1 MISVARRLADPYF
14 LASLAL
20 AVAVVA
26 YLREPAYVPL
36 LLIPVA
42 VGLVRIALPAL
53 GGRLRVAAV
62 DLDLLFLL
70 LHMFAISTGK
80 PPRKRLFQ
88 LNCIVGDYRDYGR
101 DLNRIASLAVD
112 WGYGFV
118 AATRYVAREVKNR
131 ALSDFL
137 LRFGEVLRTGEDPTL
152 FLETEFAALRRNYQS
167 QYYRAIDVLRIVL
180 GLHTTVMSAA
190 AFVLTVMSILL
201 MFTGGDISIYFVTFV
216 SSITLVAMFTAVI
229 YVAVPKEWIT
239 PRAKP
244 KPVHVYRKYN
254 VALAISIPLAT
265 VLSYLAYGRLGGAEW
280 SLMAVG
286 WALLL
291 PGLVARGIESRVRK
305 LESFYTI
312 FIRSLGM
319 TYAIIP
325 NYAKAF
331 SSLLMSDFGPLM
343 RPLARAYSRVS
354 NGIDPRIAWRYFI
367 YDTWSDLIARSTSV
381 FADTVDAGGNT
392 RVVGAALSDL
402 ITRIN
407 DLRSLRERT
416 ARTFE
421 ATTYIMQALVSA
433 IAIAVIEIIRLFS
446 DYVKVLAAGLEVAE
460 LYGLPMLVLPPEAI
474 VFMTNLTVAFLAF
487 LTVANAITIKVAYGG
502 IPETLWQQV
511 SLLLVVTSGAVVGM
525 RFMIN
530 VVFSGLLIPPTLI
543 PA

>member
-1 MISVARRLADPYF
+1 MIAVPRRLADPYF
-14 LASLAL
+14 LALLAL
-20 AVAVVA
+20 VAAVIA
-26 YLREPAYVPL
+26 YLGELVYAPL
-36 LLIPVA
+36 LLIPLA
-42 VGLVRIALPAL
+42 VGLVRIVLPAL
-53 GGRLRVAAV
+53 RGRLGVAVV

-70 LHMFAISTGK
+70 LHMFAVSTGK

-88 LNCIVGDYRDYGR
+88 PNCIVGGYGDYGKA
-101 DLNRIASLAVD
+101 LSRIASLAVD

-131 ALSDFL
+131 AFSDFL
-137 LRFGEVLRTGEDPTL
+137 LRFSEVLRTGEDPTL

-167 QYYRAIDVLRIVL
+167 QYYRAMDVLRIVL

-190 AFVLTVMSILL
+190 AFVLTVMSVLL
-201 MFTGGDISIYFVTFV
+201 MLTGGDINIYFVTFV

-244 KPVHVYRKYN
+244 KPAHVYRKYN
-254 VALAISIPLAT
+254 VALAVSVPLAA
-265 VLSYLAYGRLGGAEW
+265 VLGYLAYGRLGGAEW

-286 WALLL
+286 GALLL

-343 RPLARAYSRVS
+343 KPLARAYSRVS

-367 YDTWSDLIARSTSV
+367 YDTWSDLIARSTNI

-392 RVVGAALSDL
+392 RVVGTALSDL

-421 ATTYIMQALVSA
+421 VTTYIMQALVSA

-446 DYVKVLAAGLEVAE
+446 DYIKVLATGLEVVE
-460 LYGLPMLVLPPEAI
+460 LYGLLMLVLPPETIAL
-474 VFMTNLTVAFLAF
+474 MTNLAVAFLAF

-502 IPETLWQQV
+502 IPETLWQQI
-511 SLLLVVTSGAVVGM
+511 SLLLVVTSGAVVGI
-525 RFMIN
+525 RFMIG
-530 VVFSGLLIPPTLI
+530 VIFREILVPPILI

>member
-1 MISVARRLADPYF
+1 MIAVARRLADPYF

-26 YLREPAYVPL
+26 YFREPVYVPL

-53 GGRLRVAAV
+53 RGRLRVAVV
-62 DLDLLFLL
+62 DLDILFLL
-70 LHMFAISTGK
+70 LHMFAVSTGK
-80 PPRKRLFQ
+80 PPRRRLFQ

-101 DLNRIASLAVD
+101 ALNRIASLAAD

-118 AATRYVAREVKNR
+118 AATRYVAREVRNR

-137 LRFGEVLRTGEDPTL
+137 LRFSEVLRTGEDPAL

-190 AFVLTVMSILL
+190 AFVLTVMSVLL
-201 MFTGGDISIYFVTFV
+201 MFAGDDISIYFITFV

-229 YVAVPKEWIT
+229 YVAVPKEWVT

-244 KPVHVYRKYN
+244 RPAHVYRKYN
-254 VALAISIPLAT
+254 IALAISVPLAA
-265 VLSYLAYGRLGGAEW
+265 VLGYLAYGRLGGAEW

-286 WALLL
+286 GALLL
-291 PGLVARGIESRVRK
+291 PGLAARGIENRIRK

-325 NYAKAF
+325 NYAKTF

-354 NGIDPRIAWRYFI
+354 NGIDPRIAWKYFI
-367 YDTWSDLIARSTSV
+367 YDTWSDLIARSTNV

-392 RVVGAALSDL
+392 RVVGATLSDL
-402 ITRIN
+402 ITRIS

-446 DYVKVLAAGLEVAE
+446 DYVKILAAGLEVAE
-460 LYGLPMLVLPPEAI
+460 LYGIPMLVLPPETIA
-474 VFMTNLTVAFLAF
+474 FMTNLAIVFLAF

-502 IPETLWQQV
+502 IPETLWQQI

-530 VVFSGLLIPPTLI
+530 VIFSELLIPPTLI